1 MAKIRCIDALRVST
15 VTPAIVPVTSAFIR
29 KGTPAGRADVTGMVS
44 GMASVMSFMSM
55 LALSD
60 ALSGAAAGTVS
71 VPMTASRS
79 MDDRGVRNRKSCV
92 LMDVE
97 SMAKVPV
104 ASSVSPHRSRVWSL
118 LTGTRM
124 PVPFM
129 LNESTL
135 MWVSVISS
143 QFMSS
148 PGMGS
153 APHLP

>member
-1 MAKIRCIDALRVST
+1 
-15 VTPAIVPVTSAFIR
+15 
-29 KGTPAGRADVTGMVS
+29 
-44 GMASVMSFMSM
+44 
-55 LALSD
+55 
-60 ALSGAAAGTVS
+60 
-71 VPMTASRS
+71 MTASRS
-79 MDDRGVRNRKSCV
+79 MDDRGVRNRKSCA

-124 PVPFM
+124 SVPFM